1 MCADSNGNHVIQK
14 CIERCPPH
22 VILFIVNAFTNQVA
36 ALSTHPYGCRVV
48 QRLLEHTGDAHR
60 LAILAEIMRAIDEL
74 CKNSYGNYVVQHV
87 LIHGEPEH
95 RAAIVRSVRG
105 RLLQLSKHKF
115 ASNVVEK
122 CFGHASK
129 QDRDAL
135 IDEVLGGSADANATA
150 SVVDGNSALIGM
162 VKDQFGNYVIQR
174 LIDVLDDEQMAGL
187 LQRIRRYVPSLR
199 KIPYGRH
206 ILAKIE
212 KLTGQQL

>member
-1 MCADSNGNHVIQK
+1 M
-14 CIERCPPH
+14 
-22 VILFIVNAFTNQVA
+22 
-36 ALSTHPYGCRVV
+36 

-60 LAILAEIMRAIDEL
+60 LGILNEIMRAVDEL

-87 LIHGEPEH
+87 LIHGQAEH
-95 RAAIVRSVRG
+95 RAAIVRSVKG

-129 QDRDAL
+129 HDRDAL
-135 IDEVLGGSADANATA
+135 IDEVLGKPDASAAVVVESN
-150 SVVDGNSALIGM
+150 SVLIGM

-174 LIDVLDDEQMAGL
+174 LIDVLDDEQMANM